1 MTKSMKK
8 TLIGSISV
16 AVIILVIAAV
26 TTPNPTPSQTLS
38 QVVVTN
44 PASLSLINP
53 VGGNVELGQRQN
65 VAWTSFNYAPKTVAI
80 NIIRKVSDNPARY
93 ELVRTVSVATLNDGS
108 AVWVPAPTELG
119 SNIYVEVG
127 CVLSNQGCTAS
138 YSADSL
144 AVIDNGRYSNTAA
157 AYQAI
162 ENKENN

>member
-8 TLIGSISV
+8 TLIGSVSV

-26 TTPNPTPSQTLS
+26 TTPKSTPSQTPS
-38 QVVVTN
+38 QAVVTS
-44 PASLSLINP
+44 PASLSLVNP

-93 ELVRTVSVATLNDGS
+93 ELVRTVSTATLNDGS
-108 AVWVPAPTELG
+108 AVWVPAMTDLG
-119 SNIYVEVG
+119 SNIYVEVA
-127 CVLSNQGCTAS
+127 CAVSDQACMAS
-138 YSADSL
+138 ESAGSL
-144 AVIDNGRYSNTAA
+144 AVLDTGRYSNTAA

-162 ENKENN
+162 ESAENN